1 MCQMLYSSISKVLKS
16 CDKLDRTLQCSEN
29 VTPTT
34 SLVIGI
40 FEFPQAVQG

>member
-16 CDKLDRTLQCSEN
+16 CDELDKTLQCSEN

-34 SLVIGI
+34 SLIIGI
-40 FEFPQAVQG
+40 SEFPQAIPG